1 MMMRRLLVL
10 VTGAAVVVAM
20 ALPAWA
26 AAEDPDKKVPGKPD
40 HPNCWGTVVSEVA
53 TTTHTVGEHSSS
65 QEEPRLGVGNV
76 ARSDGAPG
84 DHVSEHGL
92 FVGGIMGLVDDS
104 CNAVLVP

>member
-1 MMMRRLLVL
+1 MRRFLLLVS
-10 VTGAAVVVAM
+10 GAAMVVAM
-20 ALPAWA
+20 GLPAWA

-65 QEEPRLGVGNV
+65 QEEPRQGVGNV
-76 ARSDGAPG
+76 ARNDGASG
-84 DHVSEHGL
+84 DHPSDHGL
-92 FVGGIMGLVDDS
+92 LVGDQMGLVDDS